1 MILFLSI
8 AFQDASTVLSLRLFR
23 VPRRH
28 PWVFLIAGVLILML
42 WRRLITFINILA
54 GNPLSPNETVYETI
68 GLSISVF
75 LFLSALLAVPRVM
88 QFVSDKN
95 ELLEKT
101 STASRIIS
109 DLALPAFV
117 IDKNHNVI
125 HWNRACENLT
135 GVPADDMLG
144 TREPWKAFYHESR
157 PVLADLVLEGATE
170 EEIITLYG
178 RSCSPSKIIEDGW
191 ETEFFLPALK
201 DGKWLSFAAGPV
213 KDSEGRVIGAIETF
227 QDTTRHKNDLI
238 SSSEAARQMKI
249 LHTIIQEI
257 AGEKSLESLMN
268 RTVRLL
274 EEKMSITIVS
284 ILKNMS
290 KNPLGEPELRMIA
303 SSSTDASLYGQ
314 ISDELNR
321 SGKGLS
327 LKCGRERRSILTPDV
342 SVSQDFF
349 QFVEGSLS
357 EIDVPILD
365 GDELKGVISM
375 ESSEVFTVRDEEL
388 FRILAGHLA
397 SLWRSID
404 LIHEKESM
412 ALTDQLTGLP
422 NRRALFQRLEEE
434 DSRLSR
440 YGGNMSV
447 IMADMTRFKYINDS
461 YGHMMGDAAI
471 KAAGECMQNCL
482 GDATLWQ
489 GSAGTNSWSFFLRQ
503 KQRSR
508 IYHSKDIRDTLRHQ
522 GQGDTTESFGRLRN
536 SLIPRGRQ
544 RYDGS
549 TSGGGQQDVRKQEGQ
564 GNPLGLL
571 DQKGHL
577 QDPVGKIPPRWVK
590 TGHTLARPQ
599 RCYHCRSY
607 HVPPLSPVL

>member
-1 MILFLSI
+1 MLGKMIVFLSI
-8 AFQDASTVLSLRLFR
+8 AFQVAATVLSLRLFR

-88 QFVSDKN
+88 QFVSEKN

-109 DLALPAFV
+109 DLTLPAFV

-178 RSCSPSKIIEDGW
+178 RSCSPSKIIEGGW

-274 EEKMSITIVS
+274 EEKMSITNVS

-290 KNPLGEPELRMIA
+290 KDPLGEPELRMIA

-342 SVSQDFF
+342 TVSQDFF

-461 YGHMMGDAAI
+461 YGHMMGDTAI
-471 KAAGECMQNCL
+471 KAVGECMQNCL
-482 GDATLWQ
+482 RGCDFVARFGGDEFVVLLPETEAGEAVSITVRISGILSGIRVRGIPLNLSADFGIASFPEDGRDMTAVLQAADNRMYESKRARETL
-489 GSAGTNSWSFFLRQ
+489 
-503 KQRSR
+503 
-508 IYHSKDIRDTLRHQ
+508 
-522 GQGDTTESFGRLRN
+522 
-536 SLIPRGRQ
+536 
-544 RYDGS
+544 
-549 TSGGGQQDVRKQEGQ
+549 
-564 GNPLGLL
+564 
-571 DQKGHL
+571 
-577 QDPVGKIPPRWVK
+577 
-590 TGHTLARPQ
+590 
-599 RCYHCRSY
+599 
-607 HVPPLSPVL
+607 